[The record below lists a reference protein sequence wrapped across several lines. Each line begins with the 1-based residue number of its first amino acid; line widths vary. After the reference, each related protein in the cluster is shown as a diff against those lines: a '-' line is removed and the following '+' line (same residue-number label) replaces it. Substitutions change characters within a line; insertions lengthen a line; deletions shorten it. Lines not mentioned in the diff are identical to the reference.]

1 MEKNVN
7 YRAIQGAV
15 VRQEGEEGRKLTF
28 VASDETR
35 DAAGTVIRA
44 DGWDLDRFNK
54 NGIIGYQHKV
64 YGSFEGT
71 DNPDNI
77 IGKGYAYVKGKQL
90 MVDVEFEPADIN
102 PLADK
107 IYKKLLFGS
116 LNAGSVGFMATDGE
130 WGEGEESL
138 SGENPTYYYKSQE
151 LLEISVVNIPANKNA
166 LKKKSYIQEAMEAEM
181 ERLRAEVKAE
191 PEPEPQPEP
200 EPEPVPDPTP
210 VEEGKKEVDEAEA
223 AQRRLDMTTTI
234 ARAALL

>member
-1 MEKNVN
+1 MSNNIN
-7 YRAIQGAV
+7 YRAMQGAV
-15 VRQEGEEGRKLTF
+15 VRQEGEEGRRLTF

-64 YGSFEGT
+64 YGRLDGM

-77 IGKGYAYVKGKQL
+77 IGKGRAYINGKQL

-107 IYKKLLFGS
+107 IYKKLQFGS
-116 LNAGSVGFMATDGE
+116 LNAVSVGFMATAGE
-130 WGEGEESL
+130 WGEGEESF
-138 SGENPTYYYKSQE
+138 SGENPTYYYKAQE
-151 LLEISVVNIPANKNA
+151 LLEVSVVNIPANKNA
-166 LKKKSYIQEAMEAEM
+166 LKKSYIEEAMKAEM

-191 PEPEPQPEP
+191 SEPEPQPEP
-200 EPEPVPDPTP
+200 EPEPEPVPEPAP
-210 VEEGKKEVDEAEA
+210 VEEKKDEVED
-223 AQRRLDMTTTI
+223 AQRKLDMTITI

>member
-15 VRQEGEEGRKLTF
+15 VRKEGEEGRKLTF

-77 IGKGYAYVKGKQL
+77 IGKGYAYVKGKKL

-107 IYKKLLFGS
+107 IYKKLQFGS
-116 LNAGSVGFMATDGE
+116 LNAVSVGFMATDGE

-151 LLEISVVNIPANKNA
+151 LLEVSVVNIPANKNA
-166 LKKKSYIQEAMEAEM
+166 LKKKSYIQEAIDAEM

-191 PEPEPQPEP
+191 PEPEP
-200 EPEPVPDPTP
+200 VPDPAP
-210 VEEGKKEVDEAEA
+210 VGEEVKEVDEAEA

>member
-107 IYKKLLFGS
+107 IYKKLQFGS
-116 LNAGSVGFMATDGE
+116 LNAVSVGFMATDGE

-151 LLEISVVNIPANKNA
+151 LLEVSVVNIPANKNA

-191 PEPEPQPEP
+191 PEPEP
-200 EPEPVPDPTP
+200 VPDPAP
-210 VEEGKKEVDEAEA
+210 VGEEVKEVDEAEA

>member
-7 YRAIQGAV
+7 YRAMQGAV

-107 IYKKLLFGS
+107 IYKKLQFGS
-116 LNAGSVGFMATDGE
+116 LNAVSVGFMATDGE

-151 LLEISVVNIPANKNA
+151 LLEVSVVNIPANKNA

-200 EPEPVPDPTP
+200 EPEPAPDP
-210 VEEGKKEVDEAEA
+210 VLSDEEIKRMEAEEE
-223 AQRRLDMTTTI
+223 AQRNLDLTITI

>member
-1 MEKNVN
+1 M
-7 YRAIQGAV
+7 
-15 VRQEGEEGRKLTF
+15 
-28 VASDETR
+28 
-35 DAAGTVIRA
+35 
-44 DGWDLDRFNK
+44 
-54 NGIIGYQHKV
+54 
-64 YGSFEGT
+64 
-71 DNPDNI
+71 
-77 IGKGYAYVKGKQL
+77 KGKKL

-107 IYKKLLFGS
+107 IYKKLQFGS
-116 LNAGSVGFMATDGE
+116 LNAVSVGFMATDGE

-151 LLEISVVNIPANKNA
+151 LLEVSVVNIPANKNA

-191 PEPEPQPEP
+191 PEPEPRPEP
-200 EPEPVPDPTP
+200 EPEPVPEPAP
-210 VEEGKKEVDEAEA
+210 VGEEVKEVDEAEA